1 MWKYKKLFQEILSTI
16 LVLTVIVN
24 VFYYQPKIAQAAT
37 FTWEQ
42 SSWSGGADSVT
53 TTSHNPNASN
63 QTTGWLKYASS
74 TNMDINGSGYPVISQ
89 TSYSFTDDGATS
101 TSSGIATG
109 GGVLNGTNSSTTV
122 SGSGTGASVGLA
134 VDAGNGS
141 NGAYNCASGNC
152 SLAGGTYNYT

>member
-74 TNMDINGSGYPVISQ
+74 TNVDIVNGYPKIGQ

-101 TSSGIATG
+101 TTSGSATG
-109 GGVLNGTNSSTTV
+109 GGFLNGTNSSTTI
-122 SGSGTGASVGLA
+122 SGTGVEDNLKFAI
-134 VDAGNGS
+134 
-141 NGAYNCASGNC
+141 
-152 SLAGGTYNYT
+152 